1 MGVGVSAWGRAKP
14 LVDEAITTT
23 FRLVRASM
31 LFWRA
36 ALPLSC
42 ATLCYVAGAR
52 VLLGAV
58 HCGQQR
64 GSDTGDNAASAG
76 G

>member
-1 MGVGVSAWGRAKP
+1 
-14 LVDEAITTT
+14 
-23 FRLVRASM
+23 M

-36 ALPLSC
+36 ALPLSR
-42 ATLCYVAGAR
+42 ATLGYVVGAR

-58 HCGQQR
+58 HYGQQR
-64 GSDTGDNAASAG
+64 GSDTGGNAASAG